1 MGPPRRARSN
11 SSVSNY
17 NAPANHNHNH
27 NYNHN
32 QRFRQ
37 PSTHPPL
44 PDDPPHQDPVPQSQS
59 ALGMS
64 SASRYMANMKVVR
77 SRDRSIVSIFD
88 QFSHVCVY
96 HHNGDKWEK
105 QGYEGSMFLYERD
118 SYPPYGLYI
127 MNRVGM
133 DDYIQRLYP
142 EDSVGVHGSYLMMR
156 HYPDFTARRLSE
168 VRSKLPLSLQE
179 GPATK
184 FAQEFAIADP
194 EKLQDADKG
203 RSQTVGLW
211 CFATD
216 AREPMTD
223 VVMRLHGYIKKN
235 LEYPDEYRYGPDR
248 PPPPN
253 FRSMSRASER
263 GHHTRSASSASNTSS
278 IHSISESGEDDVRPS
293 ASVSINGRSVSE
305 LDKLF
310 AKLGGAPSNGL
321 SQSQQVQTSSGTS
334 GSETTAAS
342 LLASFCAPSRAMS
355 VPPPSSSAAAAPTR
369 GLALLDTIFASAT
382 PPPVRAASRTGYAS
396 HSSQHSNPQPTH
408 TSAHF
413 NNNPTQLTSTSGSQ
427 LHSATAYSQ
436 NPHILSPKPTSTAL
450 PQVLNQE
457 VISTLLGLP
466 PSRASSVRYE
476 GDNEASDDGAS
487 EPGSMTSS
495 IPQLSV
501 PTTTHDDSDGTN
513 HNSAGRILGDATP
526 RPALRGFG
534 SDINQ
539 VSDLL
544 SAARVEQQR
553 NHHTRHNSSGSVHL
567 QIPQSSSG
575 STIVSTPADTESTP
589 TIHSH
594 ISRPNANPNPNP
606 ITNPTPT
613 SNSNLPPNPPKP
625 RPLVPFEADSEL
637 WPYPRAPLIE
647 TDSDVLELDFA
658 DMSAL
663 SDPDAFERYQQ
674 RNREKDKGSGK
685 GKGKKGKKDVQRE
698 RDEIER
704 SWDVPDA
711 LRVVSPPPAPAPAQT
726 LNPTT
731 MVNGTVNG
739 KKHHVRAE
747 RSGSV
752 SRSSGANTNTHSTKV
767 DVGDLQTS
775 LLSALAA
782 QGNPDHLGNLSKKD
796 FVSEVLSLF
805 HTDKQFV
812 DNLWRQ
818 YTSQTG

>member
-1 MGPPRRARSN
+1 MGPPHRTRSN
-11 SSVSNY
+11 SSVSNH
-17 NAPANHNHNH
+17 NIPASH
-27 NYNHN
+27 HN

-44 PDDPPHQDPVPQSQS
+44 PSSDPPHQDPFPQAPSN
-59 ALGMS
+59 LGMS
-64 SASRYMANMKVVR
+64 PASRYMANMKVIR
-77 SRDRSIVSIFD
+77 RRDSSIVSIFD

-156 HYPDFTARRLSE
+156 HYPDFTARRLTE
-168 VRSKLPLSLQE
+168 ARSNLPLSMQQ

-184 FAQEFAIADP
+184 FAPEFTIADP

-223 VVMRLHGYIKKN
+223 VLMRLHGYIKKN
-235 LEYPDEYRYGPDR
+235 LPYPDEFRYGPDR

-253 FRSMSRASER
+253 FRSISRASER
-263 GHHTRSASSASNTSS
+263 GHHIRSASSASNASS
-278 IHSISESGEDDVRPS
+278 IHSISESGEGEDDRPAPS
-293 ASVSINGRSVSE
+293 DSTPVNDRNVSE

-310 AKLGGAPSNGL
+310 AKLGGVVPNGS
-321 SQSQQVQTSSGTS
+321 SQLQVQSSCGTS

-342 LLASFCAPSRAMS
+342 LLARFSGPSRAMS
-355 VPPPSSSAAAAPTR
+355 VPPPSSSNVTAAAR

-382 PPPVRAASRTGYAS
+382 PPPARAASRSGYPP
-396 HSSQHSNPQPTH
+396 HPSQYNNLQPTNSAIPFHSTHSQSH
-408 TSAHF
+408 T
-413 NNNPTQLTSTSGSQ
+413 P
-427 LHSATAYSQ
+427 TAYSQ
-436 NPHILSPKPTSTAL
+436 DPYILSPKPTSTAL

-487 EPGSMTSS
+487 EPGSLTAS
-495 IPQLSV
+495 IPQLFV
-501 PTTTHDDSDGTN
+501 PTAHADEGDRDEKTG
-513 HNSAGRILGDATP
+513 GRILGDVTP

-539 VSDLL
+539 VSELL
-544 SAARVEQQR
+544 TAARVQQQH
-553 NHHTRHNSSGSVHL
+553 NHRHAPFSGIHLGVPPPNSSAT
-567 QIPQSSSG
+567 
-575 STIVSTPADTESTP
+575 STSTSADTDSAP
-589 TIHSH
+589 TIYSQNPRISHS
-594 ISRPNANPNPNP
+594 STTGPTASATNNA
-606 ITNPTPT
+606 
-613 SNSNLPPNPPKP
+613 PKP

-637 WPYPRAPLIE
+637 WPYPRAPLVE

-658 DMSAL
+658 DTSAL
-663 SDPDAFERYQQ
+663 SDPDAFEKQVANKAKNRQ
-674 RNREKDKGSGK
+674 RR
-685 GKGKKGKKDVQRE
+685 GKKDRQKERE
-698 RDEIER
+698 EIER
-704 SWDVPDA
+704 SWDVPGP
-711 LRVVSPPPAPAPAQT
+711 LRVASPPISACAPAP
-726 LNPTT
+726 NPPP
-731 MVNGTVNG
+731 MVNG
-739 KKHHVRAE
+739 KAKYHVRSE
-747 RSGSV
+747 SSNSV
-752 SRSSGANTNTHSTKV
+752 SQSTDAHAHSAKV
-767 DVGDLQTS
+767 DMSGVQSS
-775 LLSALAA
+775 LLSVLVS
-782 QGNPDHLGNLSKKD
+782 QENSDRLRSLSRKD
-796 FVSEVLSLF
+796 FVSEVLSLIY
-805 HTDKQFV
+805 TNTQFV
-812 DNLWRQ
+812 DDLYRQ
-818 YTSQTG
+818 YASQAG